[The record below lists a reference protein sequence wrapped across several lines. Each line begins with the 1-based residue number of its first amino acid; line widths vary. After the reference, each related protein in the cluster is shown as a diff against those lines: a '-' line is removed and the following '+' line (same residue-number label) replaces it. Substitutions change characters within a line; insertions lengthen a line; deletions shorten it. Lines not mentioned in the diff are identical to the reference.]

1 MLWWLFSISFGIKVP
16 IYPFHLWL
24 PEAHVESPTEGSV
37 ILAAILLKV
46 SGYGFLRVLLP
57 MFPDATRYFSSV
69 AIALCIVTVMHSLLA
84 TFRQID
90 IKRIVAYSSITHMNI
105 ATIGIL
111 IHTDSSIMGGIMLML
126 GHALVSGGMFS
137 IVGMPYERGRTKMI
151 EYYSGLYSC
160 MPVFTTVFFFFT
172 FPNISLPG
180 TCNFSGEFMVLL
192 GSFIR
197 AHATVI
203 GALSLAILLCAF
215 YTLYMYNRISFGALR
230 VQCII
235 LPDLSLREVNVLA
248 PIIFCTCF

>member
-111 IHTDSSIMGGIMLML
+111 IHTDSSIMGGIYVNA
-126 GHALVSGGMFS
+126 GACVGIRRYVFYSRHAV
-137 IVGMPYERGRTKMI
+137 
-151 EYYSGLYSC
+151 
-160 MPVFTTVFFFFT
+160 
-172 FPNISLPG
+172 
-180 TCNFSGEFMVLL
+180 
-192 GSFIR
+192 
-197 AHATVI
+197 
-203 GALSLAILLCAF
+203 
-215 YTLYMYNRISFGALR
+215 
-230 VQCII
+230 
-235 LPDLSLREVNVLA
+235 
-248 PIIFCTCF
+248 